1 MNSGDFILYNK
12 TNKHEIDG
20 MAFHKAESEQSKR
33 DELKNSILAKDNI
46 PLLRLTTDGS
56 NEMSRIIAALR
67 RS

>member
-33 DELKNSILAKDNI
+33 DELKNSILAK
-46 PLLRLTTDGS
+46 PTSLS
-56 NEMSRIIAALR
+56 SALQPTEAMR
-67 RS
+67 